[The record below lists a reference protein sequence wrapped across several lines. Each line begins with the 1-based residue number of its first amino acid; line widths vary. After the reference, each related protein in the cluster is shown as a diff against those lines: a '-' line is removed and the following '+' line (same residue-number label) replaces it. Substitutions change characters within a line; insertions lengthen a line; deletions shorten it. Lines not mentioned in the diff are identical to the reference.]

1 MNEHPQGQSI
11 QQDAHEENNSVDGR
25 EHQLCRLQ
33 VSGAPLRPVEALHPC
48 HIRGCQCH
56 LLKKHIHKVKQEA
69 FHDFRMLLVKNRL

>member
-48 HIRGCQCH
+48 HIRGFQCH
-56 LLKKHIHKVKQEA
+56 LCLEENSAQC
-69 FHDFRMLLVKNRL
+69 LLIDRGSH